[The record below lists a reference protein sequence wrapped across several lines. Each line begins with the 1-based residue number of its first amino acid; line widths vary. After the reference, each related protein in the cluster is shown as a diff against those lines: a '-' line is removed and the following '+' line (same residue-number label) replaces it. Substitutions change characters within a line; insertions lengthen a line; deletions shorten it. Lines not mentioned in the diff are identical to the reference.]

1 MEKFGFLVKE
11 FPIDI
16 LASAPSLDFPPLT
29 LCECS
34 LFAPIKD
41 QVLPL
46 GFKLITSCLIKT
58 LFWLPPLPSASLFSP
73 FYILFHQRT
82 RCSSISYKKKEKKN
96 FHDFTSPTDIVW
108 LLYFLAKFI
117 EQNCLWLMSLVLHL
131 NISLLPSLVKCSNG
145 LYSINTVVTFPLFIL
160 NSWGYSTQLILFP
173 FSWAFETLA

>member
-82 RCSSISYKKKEKKN
+82 RCSSISYKKKRKEKLSWL
-96 FHDFTSPTDIVW
+96 HITHRYCLTS
-108 LLYFLAKFI
+108 
-117 EQNCLWLMSLVLHL
+117 
-131 NISLLPSLVKCSNG
+131 
-145 LYSINTVVTFPLFIL
+145 
-160 NSWGYSTQLILFP
+160 LFP
-173 FSWAFETLA
+173 SKIYWTKLFMVDVSSSSS